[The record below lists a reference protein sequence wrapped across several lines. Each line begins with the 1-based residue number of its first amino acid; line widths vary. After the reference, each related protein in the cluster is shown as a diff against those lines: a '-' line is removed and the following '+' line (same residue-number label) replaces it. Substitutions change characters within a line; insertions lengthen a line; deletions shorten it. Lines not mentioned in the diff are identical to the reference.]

1 MEESRM
7 LRVRPLVRSVFFF
20 LLISATLVPG
30 AFAQQTGSI
39 QGKVADTSGGV
50 LPGVTVEGRSDVL
63 PGPRVTTTDSTGR
76 YQLPQL
82 PPGDYTVTFTLSGMQ
97 TTTKKVRVQLA
108 ETTSADA
115 TMGLGGVTESVT
127 VTGEVS
133 LVDKASASIVSGIP
147 NEQISLVPVGQ
158 EYRDLIK
165 LIPGVQYTQDSTRG
179 PSSGSSGQDNVYKFD
194 GVNVTLPLFGT
205 LSAEPASHDIAQVT
219 VVKGG
224 AKAIDFIRAGGF
236 AIDSVSKSGTS
247 RYTGQFSFQFQR
259 HNMSAE
265 LDNHSVSRYQ
275 QNRYWTEGNVG
286 GPILKDRAFFFASYY
301 RPQNNRDNRS
311 NAYGELPDYES
322 TRNEGFGKLTITPT
336 HSTLINA
343 SYRDSKR
350 VDTSSLFAQ
359 FTAPTAGTGTE
370 SRQKIGTA
378 DGSWVINSNSYLN
391 FKYTHFTLLTT
402 GIPDNTANVTVSQ
415 DVGTHL
421 DVANLDKMGLL
432 TVPKI
437 GSNAT
442 VNAFIQPIVNRY
454 GYLCT
459 PDLVAA
465 NNCSPA
471 GAQAGGGAV
480 GFGTTFDHDNFFRD
494 AGQIG
499 YNLTVTSWGGLRHDL
514 HAGYLQSVDSED
526 LTRSSN
532 GWGSITVPGGGTN
545 FQGTPIYYIAAYQ
558 QQGLGKVPT
567 IHSEFRSKNIEVNDA
582 IAVKNFTFNVG
593 FLDSQDTLY
602 GQGLNNADGTLSGYV
617 LSTGT
622 TTKAR
627 QYKMYEVPW
636 KKLFQPRLSGTWAY
650 DGKNTA
656 FVSYAK
662 FNPMASS
669 LPRAASWDRNL
680 ATTIQSYFDANGNLF
695 ANDPLASSSGKLFV
709 QNMTPPTHHEWLIG
723 TAREFGQHL
732 TGRAYFR
739 YNRGSHYWED
749 TNNTARLPQAQGG
762 FNPPATLPGTD
773 VSIPQT
779 PYIPNLTD
787 MRVQIGQSG
796 GLASSG
802 STYVIAE
809 LDGAF
814 TRYKELTFE
823 AEYHKGPTFV
833 RGSITTSR
841 YYGNFDQDNSASSS
855 AANDANIFIGSSNIG
870 DGPGRQLW
878 DFKLGTLRGD
888 RPVSFKLYGSYNLPW
903 QASVGTYIIAQSGQ
917 PWEKWDY
924 TLYSAFTTSTVET
937 IKYAEPAGSRRAP
950 AHAQMD
956 LKYLQNFRID
966 RLRTAQIDI
975 DLFNAF
981 NSQTGYNYETR
992 VHQAGFGN
1000 PLSFFDPRRIQVA
1013 FRFLF

>member
-1 MEESRM
+1 M
-7 LRVRPLVRSVFFF
+7 LRVRLSVRTIFLFLITMLVSG
-20 LLISATLVPG
+20 A
-30 AFAQQTGSI
+30 AFAQQTGAI
-39 QGKVADTSGGV
+39 QGKITDTSGGV
-50 LPGVTVEGRSDVL
+50 LPGVTVEARSNVL
-63 PGPRVTTTDSTGR
+63 PGPRVTTTDTTGR

-97 TTTKKVRVQLA
+97 TATKAVRVQLA

-147 NEQISLVPVGQ
+147 NEQITLVPVGQ

-205 LSAEPASHDIAQVT
+205 LSAEPASYDIEQVT
-219 VVKGG
+219 VIKGG
-224 AKAIDFIRAGGF
+224 AKAINFIRAGGF
-236 AIDSVSKSGTS
+236 DIDSVSKSGTS
-247 RYTGQFSFQFQR
+247 RYSGQASWQFQS
-259 HNMSAE
+259 HNMSAG
-265 LDNHSVSRYQ
+265 LNNGSISRYE
-275 QNRYWTEGNVG
+275 QNRYWTTANVG
-286 GPILKDRAFFFASYY
+286 GPVLKDHLFFFASYY

-311 NAYGELPDYES
+311 NAYGELPEYES
-322 TRNEGFGKLTITPT
+322 TRNEGFGKLTATPT
-336 HSTLINA
+336 HSTLVNA

-350 VDTSSLFAQ
+350 EDTSSLFGQ
-359 FTAPTAGTGTE
+359 FTSPTAGTGNE
-370 SRQKIGTA
+370 SRQKIGTL
-378 DGSWVINSNSYLN
+378 DGSWVVNSKSYLN

-402 GIPDNTANVTVSQ
+402 GIPDNTADVSVSQ
-415 DVGTHL
+415 AIGTHL

-437 GSNAT
+437 GANTA
-442 VNAFIQPIVNRY
+442 VNTFIQPIINKF
-454 GYLCT
+454 GYVCT
-459 PDLVAA
+459 PDLVTL

-471 GAQAGGGAV
+471 GALAGGGLV
-480 GFGTTFDHDNFFRD
+480 GFGSTFDSDDFFRD

-499 YNLTVTSWGGLRHDL
+499 YNLTFDALGMRHDF
-514 HAGYLQSVDSED
+514 HAGYMQSVDSED

-532 GWGSITVPGGGTN
+532 GWGSISVPGGGTS
-545 FQGTPIYYIAAYQ
+545 FQGTPIFYIAAYQ
-558 QQGLGKVPT
+558 QQGLANSPVPT
-567 IHSEFRSKNIEVNDA
+567 IHSEFRSKNIEVNDTIA
-582 IAVKNFTFNVG
+582 IKNWTFNAG

-602 GQGLNNADGTLSGYV
+602 GQGLNNAEGTLSGYV
-617 LSTGT
+617 LATGT
-622 TTKAR
+622 TPEAR
-627 QYKMYEVPW
+627 RYKMYTVPW
-636 KKLFQPRLSGTWAY
+636 SKLFQPRLSATWAY

-680 ATTIQSYFDANGNLF
+680 AVTVQSYFDANGNLF

-709 QNMTPPTHHEWLIG
+709 PDMTPPTHHEWLVG
-723 TAREFGQHL
+723 TAREFGHGL
-732 TGRAYFR
+732 TGRVYFR

-779 PYIPNLTD
+779 LYIPDLTA
-787 MRVQIGQSG
+787 MRTQIG
-796 GLASSG
+796 ASAGQGPSG

-814 TRYKELTFE
+814 TRYRELTLE
-823 AEYHKGPTFV
+823 AEYHKGAAFV
-833 RGSITTSR
+833 RGSYTTSR
-841 YYGNFDQDNSASSS
+841 YYGNFDQDNSAST
-855 AANDANIFIGSSNIG
+855 AVLNDSNIFIGSSNIA

-888 RPVSFKLYGSYNLPW
+888 RPNAFKLYGSYSLPW

-950 AHAQMD
+950 SHAQMD
-956 LKYLQNFRID
+956 LKYLQNFRLD
-966 RLRTAQIDI
+966 RLRTAQIDV
-975 DLFNAF
+975 DLFNVF
-981 NSQTGYNYETR
+981 NSQTGYNFDPR
-992 VHQAGFGN
+992 SHAAGFGN
-1000 PLSFFDPRRIQVA
+1000 PTSFFDPRRIQVA

>member
-1 MEESRM
+1 M
-7 LRVRPLVRSVFFF
+7 LRVRLLVRSVVFC
-20 LLISATLVPG
+20 LLISAILVPG

-50 LPGVTVEGRSDVL
+50 LPGVTVEGRADVL
-63 PGPRVTTTDSTGR
+63 PGPRVTTTDATGR

-82 PPGDYTVTFTLSGMQ
+82 PPGDYTVTFTLQGMQ

-108 ETTSADA
+108 ETTTADA
-115 TMGLGGVTESVT
+115 TLGLGGVTESVT
-127 VTGEVS
+127 VTGDVS

-205 LSAEPASHDIAQVT
+205 LSAEPASYDIAQVT

-224 AKAIDFIRAGGF
+224 AKAVDFIRAGGF

-247 RYTGQFSFQFQR
+247 RYTGQLSFQFQR
-259 HNMSAE
+259 HNMSAG
-265 LDNHSVSRYQ
+265 LDNNSVARYE
-275 QNRYWTEGNVG
+275 QNRYWTTANIG
-286 GPILKDRAFFFASYY
+286 GTVLKDRIFFFASYY

-311 NAYGELPDYES
+311 NAYGDLPDYQS
-322 TRNEGFGKLTITPT
+322 ARNEGFGKLTITPT
-336 HSTLINA
+336 HSTLVNA

-350 VDTSSLFAQ
+350 EDTSSLFGQ
-359 FTAPTAGTGTE
+359 FTAPTAGTGNE
-370 SRQKIGTA
+370 SRQKIGTL
-378 DGSWVINSNSYLN
+378 DGSWVINDKSYLN
-391 FKYTHFTLLTT
+391 FKYTHFTLLTAGT
-402 GIPDNTANVTVSQ
+402 PDNNANVTVSQ
-415 DVGTHL
+415 DIGTHL
-421 DVANLDKMGLL
+421 DVANLDTMGRL

-437 GSNAT
+437 GSNAA
-442 VNAFIQPIVNRY
+442 VNAFIAPIVNRY

-459 PDLVAA
+459 PDLVAI
-465 NNCSPA
+465 NICSPA
-471 GAQAGGGAV
+471 GAQAGGGLV
-480 GFGTTFDHDNFFRD
+480 GFGNQYDRDNFFRD
-494 AGQIG
+494 AGQVG
-499 YNLTVTSWGGLRHDL
+499 YNLTFSALGMRHDL
-514 HAGYLQSVDSED
+514 HAGYMQSVDSED

-532 GWGSITVPGGGTN
+532 GWGSITVPGGGTS
-545 FQGTPIYYIAAYQ
+545 FQDRPIFYIASYQ

-582 IAVKNFTFNVG
+582 IAIKNWTFNLG

-636 KKLFQPRLSGTWAY
+636 KKLFQPRVSGTWAY

-680 ATTIQSYFDANGNLF
+680 ATTVQSYFDANGNLF
-695 ANDPLASSSGKLFV
+695 ANDPLAASSGKLFV

-723 TAREFGQHL
+723 TAREFGQHI

-749 TNNTARLPQAQGG
+749 TNNTARTT
-762 FNPPATLPGTD
+762 FNPPDVLPGTD
-773 VSIPQT
+773 ASIPKT
-779 PYIPNLTD
+779 LYIPNLDD
-787 MRVQIGQSG
+787 MRRQIGNG
-796 GLASSG
+796 TLNGSS
-802 STYVIAE
+802 YVIAE

-814 TRYKELTFE
+814 TRYKELTLE

-833 RGSITTSR
+833 RGSLTTSR
-841 YYGNFDQDNSASSS
+841 YYGNFDQDGSTVTTS
-855 AANDANIFIGSSNIG
+855 NDGNIFIGSSNIA

-888 RPVSFKLYGSYNLPW
+888 RPVSFKLYGSYELPW
-903 QASVGTYIIAQSGQ
+903 QASVGTYVIAQSGQ

-924 TLYSAFTTSTVET
+924 TLYSAFTTSTSET
-937 IKYAEPAGSRRAP
+937 IKYAEDAGSRRAP
-950 AHAQMD
+950 SHAQLD
-956 LKYLQNFRID
+956 LKYLQNFRLD

-975 DLFNAF
+975 DLFNVF
-981 NSQTGYNYETR
+981 NSQTGYNFDPQS
-992 VHQAGFGN
+992 HSAGFGK
-1000 PLSFFDPRRIQVA
+1000 PQSFFDPRRIQVA